1 MCIYLIKYTKS
12 VSDKIM
18 GLICCVTTTT
28 GSILLAGKQYDI
40 SIIDD
45 NFTWL
50 EASMPIIV
58 GFGGF
63 LIYNLICYG
72 IKCTW
77 KRQVPKNAVE
87 LV

>member
-1 MCIYLIKYTKS
+1 MCIYVIEYTKS

-28 GSILLAGKQYDI
+28 GTVLLAGKHYDI

-45 NFTWL
+45 NITWL

-63 LIYNLICYG
+63 LIYNLIIG

-77 KRQVPKNAVE
+77 KRQIPKNAVE